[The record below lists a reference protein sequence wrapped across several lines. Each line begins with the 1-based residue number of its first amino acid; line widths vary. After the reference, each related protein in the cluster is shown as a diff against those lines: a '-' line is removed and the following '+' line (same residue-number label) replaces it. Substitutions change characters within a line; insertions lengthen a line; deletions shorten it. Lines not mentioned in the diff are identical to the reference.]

1 MTNFEVLT
9 SITSIQK
16 FSEIIFDILRDKET
30 AKEIEE
36 MLSEEFPE
44 DGLRTLK
51 SLVQKSGY
59 PLSFEGR
66 Q

>member
-16 FSEIIFDILRDKET
+16 FSEIIFDSLRDKKTE
-30 AKEIEE
+30 KEIEE

-44 DGLRTLK
+44 THIRWVEFVLTII
-51 SLVQKSGY
+51 VEVTQ
-59 PLSFEGR
+59 
-66 Q
+66 